1 MPGTDCEGAWH
12 SNMKVPGTAPL
23 VGTTFGPTAWRRVT
37 QDEIDTFARLSGDS
51 QWIHTD
57 VERARRE
64 SPFGTTIAHGNL
76 TLSLIDGFRDELV
89 GAVPPGARLGVNLGY
104 DRVRFPAPVPSGAE
118 VRATMEVVAAT
129 PKGDWLEVVQ
139 RFTVEVR
146 GGDRPACV
154 ADSVTR
160 VLLV

>member
-1 MPGTDCEGAWH
+1 MIGTIH
-12 SNMKVPGTAPL
+12 
-23 VGTTFGPTAWRRVT
+23 GPSAWREVT
-37 QDEIDTFARLSGDS
+37 QQDIDTFAGLTGDR

-89 GAVPPGARLGVNLGY
+89 GAAPAGTRLGVNLGY
-104 DRVRFPAPVPSGAE
+104 DRVRFPQPVPAGAE
-118 VRATMEVVAAT
+118 VRATMEIVSVDERDDGWT
-129 PKGDWLEVVQ
+129 QIVQ

-146 GGDRPACV
+146 GAAKPACV
-154 ADSVTR
+154 ADSVVR
-160 VLLV
+160 VLRG

>member
-1 MPGTDCEGAWH
+1 LIGTIY
-12 SNMKVPGTAPL
+12 
-23 VGTTFGPTAWRRVT
+23 GPSAWRQVT
-37 QDEIDTFARLSGDS
+37 QRDIDAFAGLTGDR

-89 GAVPPGARLGVNLGY
+89 GAAPAGTRLGVNLGY
-104 DRVRFPAPVPSGAE
+104 DRVRFPQPVPAGAE
-118 VRATMEVVAAT
+118 VRATMEIVAVDERDDGWT
-129 PKGDWLEVVQ
+129 QIVQ

-146 GGDRPACV
+146 GETKPACV
-154 ADSVTR
+154 ADSVVR
-160 VLLV
+160 VLRA